1 MKSPCIVVWK
11 LEDAPKELRLLYKG
25 LETPG
30 WVALVPHEIR
40 GRDLDETF
48 MGNPNSESI
57 SRYQTPNADVYF
69 GTPRVGDLA
78 VISEGT
84 DMKSAHLGSR

>member
-25 LETPG
+25 LETPA

-40 GRDLDETF
+40 GRDLDETL
-48 MGNPNSESI
+48 MGNPNSESV
-57 SRYQTPNADVYF
+57 SRYQTPNGEVYF
-69 GTPRVGDLA
+69 GTPRVGNVSLLA
-78 VISEGT
+78 QRT
-84 DMKSAHLGSR
+84 DSKSTRLSSR